1 METILEGVF
10 VLAAFAVVFGLAYV
24 AQKVR
29 DAGRHWREFART
41 LDEATG
47 MYAVHDEH
55 DCPECKAM
63 TEEAVFCNSC
73 YRELGSGD

>member
-10 VLAAFAVVFGLAYV
+10 VLSAFGFAFALAYV

-41 LDEATG
+41 LDKATG

-55 DCPECKAM
+55 DCPECGVPTDEPLLCQACDR
-63 TEEAVFCNSC
+63 TV
-73 YRELGSGD
+73 GVGD